1 MGGFIPIFS
10 HTGDACKPEK
20 IKLPAGAGEIDMKG
34 CPISAG
40 AAELDLD
47 LTLSSSIPAKLAR
60 VTIELTAQSSSG
72 DKALCVQIKTAPE
85 NLIAD
90 GEILIDPIA
99 ALPTNAS
106 SDAEGTSSGHYEDPS
121 NGCRSD
127 EVRTSLPGVNGAIC
141 APHCPNRCAA
151 QQMYPKVSLP
161 APCAICKI
169 P

>member
-1 MGGFIPIFS
+1 
-10 HTGDACKPEK
+10 
-20 IKLPAGAGEIDMKG
+20 MKG
-34 CPISAG
+34 FKCPISAG

-127 EVRTSLPGVNGAIC
+127 EVRTSLPGFNGVIC
-141 APHCPNRCAA
+141 APLCSASSQRCPTDVPEGVTASPRCYL
-151 QQMYPKVSLP
+151 QD
-161 APCAICKI
+161 
-169 P
+169 